1 MENAIDTL
9 FGNGL
14 FSSIYFAGSNP
25 AKIEM
30 VEIKKMNSEIREI
43 KKVESFE
50 LERHFIP
57 KTGLLSLNIREKVKS
72 SFMAMLDSK
81 SSSAELK
88 YFKRGF
94 IKSLFSK
101 RDPKKIL
108 SIFDRKADWIIT
120 SYDVI
125 TELAKIEGFTYLV
138 GYSDIRL
145 VGKIGKTL
153 IFKIKD
159 LENVVYMGKKESI
172 TPVFNTV
179 VYDEKDE
186 MAIEYLLQ
194 ANETLVKT
202 KIS

>member
-108 SIFDRKADWIIT
+108 SIFD
-120 SYDVI
+120 VI
-125 TELAKIEGFTYLV
+125 TELSKIEGFTYLV

-194 ANETLVKT
+194 ANETLAKT